1 MSAKRTSRGP
11 RRNKNRPVDPT
22 DSPAFRRWFGKSF
35 VREPTLSS
43 RDRFE
48 DQKPIV
54 VYHGTN
60 SLFNAFKAVRRG
72 TVTLMPFG
80 EQVEVDRHGIFFAE
94 NQAFARTFGK
104 EIVPVY
110 LSIQNPMWLTEGF
123 GGEEWD
129 KLAAAGLS
137 DEDLDTV
144 HRLGVRSLWE
154 AFDGDLGARF
164 VAVAKAAGYDGA
176 VLQEE
181 GVGLDDYAPLQTV
194 WVAFDPRQ
202 VKSATRNV
210 GTFDPDDP
218 DLTHNTRLDESR
230 EEAAERLRAANRRCA
245 AALRRIDTKLGAGQK
260 ELWDAL
266 AEAGSAG
273 EFKRLLA
280 EHKARM
286 DKITPQNAAR
296 RERIMLEWEDAISE
310 AIDLRVACAPPMR
323 QNGKREL
330 PPEISAAMPSI
341 IKVAQQTYDDW
352 HQDEEGLDEELGEGG
367 ICHLIAE
374 EICSILASHGLD
386 CGSVSAQV
394 GEQHVWAVVKID
406 GVRDEDGEYDRDNAG
421 VWSID
426 IPPGVYESGGG
437 YSWRKKPGVAF
448 EAADVVV
455 THESRDPDDFERF
468 ME

>member
-1 MSAKRTSRGP
+1 MSTTKKANEPQAKRGSRRP
-11 RRNKNRPVDPT
+11 RRNGNRAEYEPHCTKMFHVTEAATAQIILAEGFAGGWGDAGFAVYFYDNLPDAVNYAKQGGWDGELERPVVLEACVPFERYQTVEPDPGWPNPEDYVNVRYVPLDDRKDERLDVPREIVWT
-22 DSPAFRRWFGKSF
+22 QEPKRRAKVKS
-35 VREPTLSS
+35 
-43 RDRFE
+43 
-48 DQKPIV
+48 
-54 VYHGTN
+54 
-60 SLFNAFKAVRRG
+60 VRR
-72 TVTLMPFG
+72 
-80 EQVEVDRHGIFFAE
+80 
-94 NQAFARTFGK
+94 
-104 EIVPVY
+104 
-110 LSIQNPMWLTEGF
+110 
-123 GGEEWD
+123 
-129 KLAAAGLS
+129 
-137 DEDLDTV
+137 
-144 HRLGVRSLWE
+144 
-154 AFDGDLGARF
+154 
-164 VAVAKAAGYDGA
+164 
-176 VLQEE
+176 
-181 GVGLDDYAPLQTV
+181 
-194 WVAFDPRQ
+194 
-202 VKSATRNV
+202 
-210 GTFDPDDP
+210 
-218 DLTHNTRLDESR
+218 NTRLDESR
-230 EEAAERLRAANRRCA
+230 EEAAARLRAANRRCA

-323 QNGKREL
+323 QNGKRQL
-330 PPEISAAMPSI
+330 PPPEISAAMPSI
-341 IKVAQQTYDDW
+341 VKLAQQTYDDW
-352 HQDEEGLDEELGEGG
+352 HQDEEGFDEELGEGG

-374 EICSILASHGLD
+374 EICSVLASQGLD

-406 GVRDEDGEYDRDNAG
+406 GVRDEDGEYDRDDAG